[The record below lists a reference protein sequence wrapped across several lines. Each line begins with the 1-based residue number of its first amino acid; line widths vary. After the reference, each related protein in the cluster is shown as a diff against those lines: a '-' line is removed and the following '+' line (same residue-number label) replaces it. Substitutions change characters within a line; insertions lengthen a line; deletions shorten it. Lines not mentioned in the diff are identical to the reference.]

1 MHLRTLKVEST
12 RLARLIALFWIANM
26 LMIAF
31 ICYVHM
37 YVRFRICQMWQ
48 QIIGV
53 FYVYLMHGFRFLSY
67 GLALWNVKISI
78 LKPSLLKH
86 AFCFEFVILGMKIK
100 ACLWCFFLLVY
111 FFPIMFVINNVVCWS
126 WESLIKRPNR
136 HFLGLVVF
144 FSFSR

>member
-1 MHLRTLKVEST
+1 
-12 RLARLIALFWIANM
+12 M

-31 ICYVHM
+31 VCYVHM
-37 YVRFRICQMWQ
+37 FVRFRICQMWQ
-48 QIIGV
+48 QIVGV

-86 AFCFEFVILGMKIK
+86 AFCFELVILGMKIK

-111 FFPIMFVINNVVCWS
+111 FVSIMFVISNVVCWS
-126 WESLIKRPNR
+126 WESLI
-136 HFLGLVVF
+136 
-144 FSFSR
+144 